1 MNEKLLR
8 EKHSD
13 IITLYEQGLF
23 IKQIAR
29 QTNKSKQTVKLT
41 LEKLGMY
48 ERQPVP
54 NIRSIEERT
63 FTCMN
68 CGKVYISKRS
78 RGEGD
83 KFCTR
88 ECSDEYRVKQRDK
101 KALERVES
109 KKRLCDICGK
119 EYIQHSGKFYCSD
132 ECRKE
137 HYRRLS
143 QKRADSKST
152 IMTSVCKEC
161 GKEFNYKAYKRT
173 TEIVY
178 CSDKCL
184 KKACGRNAK
193 HNRRIVIK
201 QAKKEPISMN
211 YLMKKYRSRCQMC
224 DCKVHRSNGKD
235 WSPNIA
241 TIDHIIPVSRGGT
254 HTYDNVQLLCAMCN
268 TRKSNNMDG
277 VQLSLFMGAKDA

>member
-13 IITLYEQGLF
+13 ILALFQEGLS
-23 IKQIAR
+23 IRHISR
-29 QTNKSKQTVKLT
+29 QTNKSRQTVKLT
-41 LEKLGMY
+41 LEKLGLY
-48 ERQPVP
+48 ERQPTP
-54 NIRSIEERT
+54 KIRSIEERT

-68 CGKVYISKRS
+68 CGKVYVNKRQV
-78 RGEGD
+78 GEGD

-88 ECSDEYRVKQRDK
+88 ECSDQYRIKERDR
-101 KALERVES
+101 KALERIAS
-109 KKRLCDICGK
+109 KYRFCNICGK
-119 EYIQHSGKFYCSD
+119 EYLQYRKALFCSQD
-132 ECRKE
+132 CRKE
-137 HYRRLS
+137 HCRRLS

-152 IMTSVCKEC
+152 IITSVCKEC
-161 GKEFNYKAYKRT
+161 GKEFSYKAYKRT

-184 KKACGRNAK
+184 KKACRRNAK

-241 TIDHIIPVSRGGT
+241 TIDHIIPVSKGGT

-277 VQLSLFMGAKDA
+277 VQLSLFMDAKDA